1 MAKRILVPIDA
12 DEGSEAIVPV
22 VAPFARH
29 SGAAIRLVR
38 VSPVPERVVGI
49 YGRTIAYADQEMAR
63 LTAEALDDLHRVE
76 HDLHGIPVDS
86 VVRFGDP
93 VEEILVEAEA
103 FEADLIALV
112 SSHRGALRRALSPG
126 VAQRLI
132 RKAPVPTLA
141 LHGPGGAGPA
151 S

>member
-1 MAKRILVPIDA
+1 MAKRILVPIDVH
-12 DEGSEAIVPV
+12 EGSEAIVPV
-22 VAPFARH
+22 VAPLARH

-38 VSPVPERVVGI
+38 VSPVPERVVGD

-63 LTAEALDDLHRVE
+63 LTAEGLDDLHRVE
-76 HDLHGIPVDS
+76 SELHGIPVDS

-112 SSHRGALRRALSPG
+112 SSRRGALRNALSPG

-132 RKAPVPTLA
+132 RKAAVPTLA
-141 LHGPGGAGPA
+141 LHERGSAGPA